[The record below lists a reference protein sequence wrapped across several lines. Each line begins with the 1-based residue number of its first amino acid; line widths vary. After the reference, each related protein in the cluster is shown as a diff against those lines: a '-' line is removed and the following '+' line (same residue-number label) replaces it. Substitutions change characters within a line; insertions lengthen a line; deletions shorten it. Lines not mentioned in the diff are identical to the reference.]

1 MDYKV
6 NSDFVK
12 KVIEIKDS
20 STGFM
25 EDMAELQSFINEN
38 ITSDELIEQFS
49 LSGFLSMIEDAADF
63 QGVELDLTYDT
74 AQNIRDALVGIVAMH
89 SSMYEMETNAMLVI
103 YCVAAYLNLLA
114 INNHGVDVAINK
126 KEETADSEDN
136 VETWQYIYSLKLVSK
151 NAEKD
156 FLEEAMNGLDDP
168 FIVDDGLFINLE
180 NVISA
185 YKDVTGVD
193 LDFYG
198 LTNIAIVFKG
208 LEEGTENLLS

>member
-1 MDYKV
+1 MNYKV

-25 EDMAELQSFINEN
+25 EDMGELQAFINEN
-38 ITSDELIEQFS
+38 ITTDELMEQFL
-49 LSGFLSMIEDAADF
+49 LSGFMSMLEDAAKY

-74 AQNIRDALVGIVAMH
+74 AQNIRDALVGIVATH
-89 SSMYEMETNAMLVI
+89 ASVYEMETNAMLII
-103 YCVAAYLNLLA
+103 YCVSAYLSLLA
-114 INNHGVDVAINK
+114 INNHDVGVVINK
-126 KEETADSEDN
+126 KEGTADEWEN
-136 VETWQYIYSLKLVSK
+136 EETWQYTFSLNLVSK
-151 NAEKD
+151 NAERD
-156 FLEEAMNGLDDP
+156 LLQEAIDGLDDP
-168 FIVDDGLFINLE
+168 LIVGNELFINLE

-193 LDFYG
+193 LDFYD